1 MKKLYKILTVISLL
15 AVSFFYSCSE
25 ETAPSLYD
33 PGKYQFKPDPVIN
46 NIDPPGSALAGVTVL
61 TITGSNF
68 SDVPGETSVY
78 FNGVKGQIQNITPTQ
93 IQVKPPVVI
102 ADTVFVKVKVAGAI
116 NFSNSLVYKL
126 TAAVVEVYKF
136 DPNNGETPW
145 AIAFDNNK
153 NLIVSVEG
161 KGIWK
166 FEGEVNPNKTYIPKG
181 AETKWNTL
189 RQFSNGDI
197 YASKSLRGIWKLTQG
212 ITPPNAPW
220 VATPS
225 GTVLIDFDF
234 DQNTNLWAVGSN
246 NFIFRIKQDQTIS
259 QFPFQAQLR
268 AVRVFNGALYV
279 AGLKSGIEGV
289 WRIPIDSNG
298 DLGTEELY
306 FNLSSNIAGVKI
318 NSMTF
323 SADGDLF
330 LGTDRNPDP
339 VIIVKPNGTY
349 QTLYDGVIPAKNIV
363 SMYWP
368 DGNFLYVTR
377 EAEIDATSGQI
388 IRTQTVL
395 KIDIQKSGAPY
406 FNQ

>member
-1 MKKLYKILTVISLL
+1 MKTLYKILIIIAALGLSIL
-15 AVSFFYSCSE
+15 YSCSE

-33 PGKYQFKPDPVIN
+33 PGKYQFREDPVIT

-61 TITGSNF
+61 TITGNNF

-78 FNGVKGQIQNITPTQ
+78 FNGVKGQVLNVTTTQ
-93 IQVKPPVVI
+93 IQVKPPVVV
-102 ADTVFVKVKVAGAI
+102 ADTVLVKVKVAGAI
-116 NFSNSLVYKL
+116 NLSNTLIYKL

-136 DPNNGETPW
+136 DPNNGEVPW
-145 AIAFDNNK
+145 AITFDNTQNMV
-153 NLIVSVEG
+153 VSVEG
-161 KGIWK
+161 KGVWK
-166 FEGEVNPNKTYIPKG
+166 FDGVANPNKTYIPKG

-212 ITPPNAPW
+212 VTPPNAPW

-246 NFIFRIKQDQTIS
+246 NFIFRIKQDLSIAQYS
-259 QFPFQAQLR
+259 FQAQLR
-268 AVRVFNGALYV
+268 AVRVYNGSLYV
-279 AGLKSGIEGV
+279 AGLKSGVEGV
-289 WRIPIDSNG
+289 WKIPIDANG

-306 FNLSSNIAGVKI
+306 FDMTANFPAIKI
-318 NSMTF
+318 NAMTF

-330 LGTDRNPDP
+330 LGTDRTNDP
-339 VIIVKPNGTY
+339 IIIVKPDKST
-349 QTLYDGVIPAKNIV
+349 QTLYEGVIPAKKIV

-368 DGNFLYVTR
+368 TGNFLYVTR
-377 EAEIDATSGQI
+377 EAERDATSGSI
-388 IRTQTVL
+388 IRTQTIL
-395 KIDIQKSGAPY
+395 KIDIQKPGAVY

>member
-1 MKKLYKILTVISLL
+1 MKNLYKLLFLVAALGISIL
-15 AVSFFYSCSE
+15 YSCSE

-33 PGKYQFKPDPVIN
+33 PGKYQFREDPVLN
-46 NIDPPGSALAGVTVL
+46 SIDPPGSALAGVTIL
-61 TITGSNF
+61 TLTGNNF

-78 FNGVKGQIQNITPTQ
+78 FNGVKGQILSVTPTQ
-93 IQVKPPVVI
+93 IQVKPPVVV
-102 ADTVFVKVKVAGAI
+102 ADTVLVKVKVAGAL
-116 NFSNSLVYKL
+116 NLSNTLIYKL
-126 TAAVVEVYKF
+126 TAAVQEVYKF

-145 AIAFDNNK
+145 AVTFDNNK
-153 NLIVSVEG
+153 NMLVSVEA
-161 KGIWK
+161 KGVWK
-166 FEGEVNPNKTYIPKG
+166 FAGEANPNKAYIPKG

-189 RQFSNGDI
+189 RQFSNGDV

-220 VATPS
+220 VVTPS

-246 NFIFRIKQDQTIS
+246 NFIFRIRQDLTVA

-279 AGLKSGIEGV
+279 AGLKAGVEGV
-289 WRIPIDSNG
+289 WRIPIDASGN
-298 DLGTEELY
+298 LGTEELY
-306 FNLSSNIAGVKI
+306 FNMTANISGVKI

-330 LGTDRNPDP
+330 LGTDRSPDP
-339 VIIVKPNGTY
+339 IIIVKPNGSY
-349 QTLYDGVIPAKNIV
+349 QTLYEGVIPAKNIV

-377 EAEIDATSGQI
+377 EAERDATSGQI
-388 IRTQTVL
+388 ISTQTIF
-395 KIDIQKSGAPY
+395 KIDIQKPGAAY

>member
-1 MKKLYKILTVISLL
+1 MKKIYKLL
-15 AVSFFYSCSE
+15 IIIAALGLSMLYSCSE

-33 PGKYQFKPDPVIN
+33 PGKYQFREDPVITS
-46 NIDPPGSALAGVTVL
+46 IDPPGSALAGVTVL
-61 TITGSNF
+61 TITGNNF
-68 SDVPGETSVY
+68 SDVPGETNVY
-78 FNGVKGQIQNITPTQ
+78 FNGVKGQILNVTTTQ
-93 IQVKPPVVI
+93 IQVKPPVVV
-102 ADTVFVKVKVAGAI
+102 ADTVLVKVKVAGAL
-116 NFSNSLVYKL
+116 NLSNTLVYKL

-145 AIAFDNNK
+145 AVTFDNN
-153 NLIVSVEG
+153 NNMVVSVEG
-161 KGIWK
+161 KGVWK
-166 FEGEVNPNKTYIPKG
+166 FEGEINPNKSYIPKG

-189 RQFSNGDI
+189 RQFSGGEI
-197 YASKSLRGIWKLTQG
+197 YASKSLRGIWKLNPG
-212 ITPPNAPW
+212 VTPPNAPW

-246 NFIFRIKQDQTIS
+246 NFIFRIKQDLTVA

-268 AVRVFNGALYV
+268 AVRVFNGNLYV
-279 AGLKSGIEGV
+279 AGLKSGVEGI
-289 WRIPIDSNG
+289 WKIPINANG

-306 FNLSSNIAGVKI
+306 FSMTSNFPGVKV
-318 NSMTF
+318 NAMTF

-330 LGTDRNPDP
+330 LGTDRASNP
-339 VIIVKPNGTY
+339 VIIVKPDKTT
-349 QTLYDGVIPAKNIV
+349 QTLYEGVIPAKNIV

-368 DGNFLYVTR
+368 DGNYLYVTR
-377 EAEIDATSGQI
+377 EAERDATSGQI

-395 KIDIQKSGAPY
+395 KIDIQKPGADY

>member
-1 MKKLYKILTVISLL
+1 MKNLYKFLVVVAALGLSIL
-15 AVSFFYSCSE
+15 YSCTE

-33 PGKYQFKPDPVIN
+33 PGKYQFREDPIIN

-61 TITGSNF
+61 TLTGNNF
-68 SDVPGETSVY
+68 LDVPGETSVY
-78 FNGVKGQIQNITPTQ
+78 FNGVKGQILTITPTQ
-93 IQVKPPVVI
+93 IQVKPPVVV
-102 ADTVFVKVKVAGAI
+102 ADTVLVKVKVAGAL
-116 NFSNSLVYKL
+116 NLSNTLIYKL
-126 TAAVVEVYKF
+126 TAAVQEVYKF

-145 AIAFDNNK
+145 AVTFDNNK
-153 NLIVSVEG
+153 NMLVSVEA
-161 KGIWK
+161 KGVWK
-166 FEGEVNPNKTYIPKG
+166 FEGEANPNKTYIPKG

-212 ITPPNAPW
+212 VTPPNAPW
-220 VATPS
+220 VVTPS

-246 NFIFRIKQDQTIS
+246 NFIFRIKQDLTVA

-279 AGLKSGIEGV
+279 AGLKAGVEGV

-306 FNLSSNIAGVKI
+306 FNLTTNLSGVKI

-330 LGTDRNPDP
+330 LGTDRSPDP
-339 VIIVKPNGTY
+339 VIIVKPNGSY
-349 QTLYDGVIPAKNIV
+349 QTLYEGVIPAKDIV

-377 EAEIDATSGQI
+377 EAERDATSGQI
-388 IRTQTVL
+388 ISTQTIL
-395 KIDIQKSGAPY
+395 KVDIQKPGAAY